1 MIDVTAFSP
10 NDVYVIVNS
19 LWQLQFPIVPPANNP
34 SDSSAGSRIASIFRL
49 RSNPLKRTK
58 SVSKM
63 EKSLAE
69 ANQHTLHRV
78 DAQTPSRDSSL
89 YAQPPARRHL
99 SQPAREGSLRACR
112 SHESLLSSAHSTHMI
127 ELDNE
132 NCLHPIHAS
141 IMDVPNCFR
150 MQQTYYACRSQNERA
165 KWMEQ

>member
-1 MIDVTAFSP
+1 MPFLNVAYDGALSHKMKMIDVTAFSP

-69 ANQHTLHRV
+69 ANQ
-78 DAQTPSRDSSL
+78 Q
-89 YAQPPARRHL
+89 
-99 SQPAREGSLRACR
+99 
-112 SHESLLSSAHSTHMI
+112 
-127 ELDNE
+127 
-132 NCLHPIHAS
+132 
-141 IMDVPNCFR
+141 
-150 MQQTYYACRSQNERA
+150 
-165 KWMEQ
+165 